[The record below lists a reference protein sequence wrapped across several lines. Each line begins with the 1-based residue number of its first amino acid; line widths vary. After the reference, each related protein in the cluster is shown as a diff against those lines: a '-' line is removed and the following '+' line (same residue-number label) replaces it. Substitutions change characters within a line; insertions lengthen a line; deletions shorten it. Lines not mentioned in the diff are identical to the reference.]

1 MTFVVLPS
9 STMVLGDGILCFHVN
24 NGKSAIQ
31 VVSMMITEAMFTLAS
46 TVFMIRPVATL
57 QTLVV
62 SALTTGVTFSVETIP
77 W

>member
-9 STMVLGDGILCFHVN
+9 STMVLGDGILCFHAN

-31 VVSMMITEAMFTLAS
+31 VVSTMITEAMFTLAS
-46 TVFMIRPVATL
+46 TVFMIRSVATL

-62 SALTTGVTFSVETIP
+62 SALTMGVTFRVETIP

>member
-1 MTFVVLPS
+1 
-9 STMVLGDGILCFHVN
+9 MVLGDGILCFHVN

-31 VVSMMITEAMFTLAS
+31 VVSMMNTEAIFTLAS
-46 TVFMIRPVATL
+46 TVFMIRSVATL

>member
-9 STMVLGDGILCFHVN
+9 STTVLGDGILCFHVN

-46 TVFMIRPVATL
+46 TVFMIRSVATL

>member
-24 NGKSAIQ
+24 NGELAMQ

-46 TVFMIRPVATL
+46 TVFMIRSVATL